1 MSTLLYRIGRTAY
14 RRPWLFIAP
23 WVVILHVI
31 ITLLA
36 VYPPQLSSEVRI
48 DGTPAQ
54 HLIDDLGQK
63 MPLMSGGQGIIAF
76 ETENGSRID
85 QGENLGALLAAVDQ
99 VYASDH
105 VIDTR
110 EVLKQEAAKGMNSPA
125 LRAAA
130 AVTPSGAADHG
141 AAATPL
147 AIDGQPVPGVLV
159 SPDRTSAV
167 LQFQFDKQTFEL
179 PADTIDNTVAAA
191 KHATAGHGIAVLPSA
206 SMVQLPE
213 IVGAGEVVGVGIAAL
228 VLLVT
233 LGSLVAAGLPLVTA
247 LSGVG
252 VGVGGTLVIS
262 HLISLHSL
270 SAVLGLMIGLA
281 VGIDYAL
288 FIVNRQRRYIL
299 DQGMSAE
306 EATGR
311 ALGTSGTAVVF
322 AGSTVA
328 IALTALAIVRIHLIT
343 TMGIAATA
351 TVLIAVLTAVTLLP
365 ALLGLAGERICSPK
379 ARLRA
384 ASPRATATPARPP
397 LAVATAWVGLVT
409 RHRFL
414 AATAALLITGLLAFP
429 ATQMSLGLPSGA
441 SYSGGTTQR
450 ESYEVVKDHFG
461 PGYNGPLVVVAD
473 AGNREAPI
481 ATTDIAG
488 LYRDLT
494 QLPGV
499 TAVTLGGVSDNG
511 RTVVLSVVPSSGPTD
526 AATEQLVHEIRGQA
540 ATFASDRNVDV
551 GVTGFTA
558 LGIDVSAR
566 LAHALPVYLA
576 VVAVLSIFLLALVF
590 RSIVIPIKA
599 TLGFVLS
606 ILAAFG
612 ATTAVFQ
619 HGWGQSLLGFHA
631 TSPILA
637 VLPIVATGLLYG
649 LAMDYEVFLVS
660 AMKEAHADGRHGDEA
675 IAHGFEHAARVV
687 VAAAAIMAAVFAGFI
702 FTDDPMIRQF
712 GFALAV
718 GVIVD
723 AFVVRMLLVPAVMSI
738 CGDAV
743 WWMPQA
749 LQRVLPNI
757 DIEGRSLNAER
768 SGPAIGNRQPAHT
781 CEFASPAMNVVPHPI
796 GCGTTPLPPPR
807 CRRRFRTP
815 PLRQSADD
823 MAHRTSQSVG
833 RGTGSVDRSR

>member
-14 RRPWLFIAP
+14 RRPWHFIAP
-23 WVVILHVI
+23 WAVVLTTI
-31 ITLLA
+31 IGLLA

-54 HLIDDLGQK
+54 NLIHDLAGK
-63 MPLMSGGQGIIAF
+63 MPLMAGGQGIIAF

-85 QGENLGALLAAVDQ
+85 SGDNLGTLLAAVDK
-99 VYASDH
+99 VYTSDH
-105 VIDTR
+105 VIDAR
-110 EVLKQEAAKGMNSPA
+110 AVLKQEAAKGMNSPTI
-125 LRAAA
+125 RAAGA
-130 AVTPSGAADHG
+130 TTLSGASSGHA

-147 AIDGQPVPGVLV
+147 TINGQAVPGVII
-159 SPDRTSAV
+159 SPDKTSAI

-179 PADTIDNTVAAA
+179 PTDTIDNTVEAA
-191 KHATAGHGIAVLPSA
+191 KHVTAGHDIAVLPSA
-206 SMVQLPE
+206 SMVQVPA
-213 IVGAGEVVGVGIAAL
+213 IVGAGEVAGVAIAAL

-233 LGSLVAAGLPLVTA
+233 LGSVVAAGLPLVTA
-247 LSGVG
+247 LTGVG
-252 VGVGGTLVIS
+252 VGVGGALVVS
-262 HLISLHSL
+262 HLVSLHSL

-299 DQGMSAE
+299 DNDASAE
-306 EATGR
+306 EAVGR

-343 TMGIAATA
+343 TMGIAATV
-351 TVLIAVLTAVTLLP
+351 TVVIAVLAAVTLLP
-365 ALLGLAGERICSPK
+365 ALLGLTGERICSTR
-379 ARLRA
+379 ARQRA
-384 ASPRATATPARPP
+384 AFRRATDAPSRRARK
-397 LAVATAWVGLVT
+397 VATTWVGMVT

-414 AATAALLITGLLAFP
+414 AAAAALIIAGLLAFP

-441 SYSGGTTQR
+441 SYNQGTAQR
-450 ESYEVVKDHFG
+450 ESYEVVKNRFG

-473 AGNREAPI
+473 AGNREGPI
-481 ATTDIAG
+481 ATTDIAA

-499 TAVTLGGVSDNG
+499 TSVTLGAVSGNG
-511 RTVVLSVVPSSGPTD
+511 RTVVFSVVPSTGPTD
-526 AATEQLVHEIRGQA
+526 SATEQLVHEIRGEA
-540 ATFASDRNVDV
+540 PTFAIERHADI

-590 RSIVIPIKA
+590 RSILIPIKA

-619 HGWGQSLLGFHA
+619 QGWGQTLLGFHA

-660 AMKEAHADGRHGDEA
+660 AMKEAHAHGQHGDEA
-675 IAHGFEHAARVV
+675 IAHGFEQAARVV
-687 VAAAAIMAAVFAGFI
+687 VAAAAIMSAVFAGFI
-702 FTDDPMIRQF
+702 FNDDPMIRQF

-718 GVIVD
+718 GVVVD

-738 CGDAV
+738 FGDAV
-743 WWMPQA
+743 WWMPRA
-749 LQRVLPNI
+749 LQRALPNI
-757 DIEGRSLNAER
+757 DIEGQGLDLEPADELPAQQDLVA
-768 SGPAIGNRQPAHT
+768 SG
-781 CEFASPAMNVVPHPI
+781 S
-796 GCGTTPLPPPR
+796 
-807 CRRRFRTP
+807 
-815 PLRQSADD
+815 
-823 MAHRTSQSVG
+823 
-833 RGTGSVDRSR
+833 